1 MATVII
7 PTPLRKFTNN
17 TARLQV
23 KPGTIQET
31 VSELTANFP
40 DLKKHLLDEKG
51 NIRSYVNIF
60 VGDDDIRDLQQEKT
74 AVHEGTVI
82 SIVPAIAGG
91 APDNGQAPN
100 RNNGQPGNREN
111 GQSPDRDNGQH
122 ANAPFAKPG
131 NAPFTKEELAR
142 YNRHIIIPG
151 FGMEA
156 QQKLKA
162 AKVLVIGSGGL
173 GSPVLLYLAAAG
185 VGTIG
190 IVDFDVVDD
199 SNLQRQVLFGVDA
212 IGQSKVEAAKK
223 RLEALNPYIRLQV
236 YNTHLNSQNALD
248 ILRDYDVI
256 ADGTDNFPTRY
267 LVNDASV
274 LLGKPNVYASIFQFE
289 GQVSVFNY
297 RDAGGKLGP
306 NYRDL
311 YPTPPPP
318 GLVPS
323 CAEGG
328 VLGVLPGIIGSL
340 QALEVIKV
348 TTGVG
353 ETLSGRFYIFDALN
367 FESRTFKI
375 KPREDN
381 PINGKNPTITGLIDY
396 EQFCGMRAV
405 EEKPLKEITVKELYD
420 WQVQGEPFQLIDV
433 REPHEYDIVNIGGEL
448 IPLAT
453 ISDHAQN
460 ISTNKKVVVH
470 CKVGGRSAKAI
481 RELEEKFGFTNLY
494 NLKGGILAYIDQ
506 VQPELTKY

>member
-1 MATVII
+1 MATIII

-23 KPGTIQET
+23 NAGTIHDT
-31 VSELTANFP
+31 VSELTRTFP
-40 DLKKHLLDEKG
+40 DLKKHLLDETGK
-51 NIRSYVNIF
+51 IRSYVNIF
-60 VGDDDIRDLQQEKT
+60 IGNDDIRDLQQEQT
-74 AVHEGTVI
+74 AVLQDTVI

-91 APDNGQAPN
+91 APDASAGGAPDASV
-100 RNNGQPGNREN
+100 GGA
-111 GQSPDRDNGQH
+111 PD
-122 ANAPFAKPG
+122 AV
-131 NAPFTKEELAR
+131 FTREELAR

-162 AKVLVIGSGGL
+162 ARVLVVGSGGL

-199 SNLQRQVLFGVDA
+199 SNLQRQVLFGVDE
-212 IGQSKVEAAKK
+212 IGKPKVEAAKR
-223 RLEALNPYIRLQV
+223 RLEALNPYIRLELH
-236 YNTHLNSQNALD
+236 NTHLNSQNALD
-248 ILRDYDVI
+248 IVRRYDVI

-267 LVNDASV
+267 LVNDAAV
-274 LLGKPNVYASIFQFE
+274 LLDKPNVYASIFQFE

-297 RDAGGKLGP
+297 RDRQGQWGP

-348 TTGVG
+348 ITGVG
-353 ETLSGRFYIFDALN
+353 EALSGRFYIFDALN
-367 FESRTFKI
+367 FESRTFNI
-375 KPREDN
+375 KRREDN
-381 PINGKNPTITGLIDY
+381 PINGKNPTITALIDY
-396 EQFCGMRAV
+396 EQFCGMRAI
-405 EEKPLKEITVKELYD
+405 EETPLKEVSVKQLYD
-420 WQVQGEPFQLIDV
+420 WQVRGEKFQLIDV

-448 IPLAT
+448 IPVGT
-453 ISDHAQN
+453 IGDNSDR
-460 ISTNKKVVVH
+460 INKDGKVIVH
-470 CKVGGRSAKAI
+470 CKTGGRSTRAI
-481 RELEEKFGFTNLY
+481 HELQEKYGFTHLY
-494 NLKGGILAYIDQ
+494 NLKGGILAYIDE
-506 VQPELTKY
+506 VKPELTKY

>member
-23 KPGTIQET
+23 RAGTIHDT
-31 VSELTANFP
+31 VQELTINFP
-40 DLKKHLLDEKG
+40 DLKKHLLDDKG

-60 VGDDDIRDLQQEKT
+60 IGNDDIRDLQQENTSVKED
-74 AVHEGTVI
+74 AVI

-91 APDNGQAPN
+91 SSDAPL
-100 RNNGQPGNREN
+100 
-111 GQSPDRDNGQH
+111 
-122 ANAPFAKPG
+122 
-131 NAPFTKEELAR
+131 FTKEELAR

-156 QQKLKA
+156 QLKLKA

-185 VGTIG
+185 VGTLG

-199 SNLQRQVLFGVDA
+199 SNLQRQVLFGVDE
-212 IGQSKVEAAKK
+212 IGKPKVEAAKR
-223 RLEALNPYIRLQV
+223 RLEALNPYIRIQLH
-236 YNTHLNSQNALD
+236 NTHINSQNALD
-248 ILRDYDVI
+248 IIKDYDVI

-267 LVNDASV
+267 LVNDAAV

-297 RDAGGKLGP
+297 RDSQGKPGP

-348 TTGVG
+348 ITGVG

-367 FESRTFKI
+367 FENRTFTI

-381 PINGKNPTITGLIDY
+381 PVNGKNPTITALIDY

-405 EEKPLKEITVKELYD
+405 EEKQLKEITAKELYD
-420 WQVQGEPFQLIDV
+420 LQVKGDPFQIIDV
-433 REPHEYDIVNIGGEL
+433 REPHEYDIVNIGAEL
-448 IPLAT
+448 IPLGT
-453 ISDHAQN
+453 IADNSDR
-460 ISTNKKVVVH
+460 IDRDKKVIVH
-470 CKVGGRSAKAI
+470 CKMGGRSAKAI

-494 NLKGGILAYIDQ
+494 NLKGGILAYIDE

>member
-31 VSELTANFP
+31 VTELTVNFP
-40 DLKKHLLDEKG
+40 DLKKHLLDEHGK
-51 NIRSYVNIF
+51 IRSYVNIF
-60 VGDDDIRDLQQEKT
+60 IGNDDIRDLQQENS
-74 AVHEGTVI
+74 AVQEGAVI

-91 APDNGQAPN
+91 SGAAPRSDAG
-100 RNNGQPGNREN
+100 G
-111 GQSPDRDNGQH
+111 S
-122 ANAPFAKPG
+122 NAPGEPL
-131 NAPFTKEELAR
+131 FTKEELAR

-156 QQKLKA
+156 QEKLKKA
-162 AKVLVIGSGGL
+162 SVLVIGSGGL

-199 SNLQRQVLFGVDA
+199 SNLQRQVLFGVESV
-212 IGQSKVEAAKK
+212 GQPKVEAAKK
-223 RLEALNPYIRLQV
+223 RLQSLNPHIQLRL
-236 YNTHLNSQNALD
+236 YNTHLNSHNALD
-248 ILRDYDVI
+248 ILKDYDVI

-289 GQVSVFNY
+289 GQASVFNY
-297 RDAGGKLGP
+297 RYPDGKLGP

-348 TTGVG
+348 ITGVG
-353 ETLSGRFYIFDALN
+353 ETLAGRFYIFDALN
-367 FESRTFKI
+367 FESRTFTI
-375 KPREDN
+375 KPRADN
-381 PINGKNPTITGLIDY
+381 PLTGMNPSITALIDY

-405 EEKPLKEITVKELYD
+405 EEKPLKEVTARELYD
-420 WQVQGEPFQLIDV
+420 WQVKGEPFQLIDV
-433 REPHEYDIVNIGGEL
+433 REPHEYAIVNIGGEL
-448 IPLAT
+448 FPLGSVA
-453 ISDHAQN
+453 DHAGE
-460 ISTNKKVVVH
+460 IDRDKKVVVH